1 MIVRAMAVTIAVS
14 GIAIASAGPSWAD
27 DRLDG
32 DFTFVN
38 GPTSNTWTITTQCNP
53 EVTCGGTVSSSTGML
68 AQISRV
74 AGGPWTI
81 ERHDVFNGWKC
92 ADGGTGAADVTY
104 SFDPATLAGTISYTT
119 KPGACND
126 PNVLQNQQPISLVP
140 ARQAQRLRRALSR

>member
-1 MIVRAMAVTIAVS
+1 VVIIRAVAACLALA
-14 GIAIASAGPSWAD
+14 GAAAGLASPAWAD

-38 GPTSNTWTITTQCNP
+38 GPTSNRWSITTQCNA
-53 EVTCGGTVSSSTGML
+53 EVTCGGTVSSSTGMV

-81 ERHDVFNGWKC
+81 ERHDVFNGWRC
-92 ADGGTGAADVTY
+92 ADGSTGAADVTY
-104 SFDPATLAGTISYTT
+104 SFDPATLAGTISYAT

-126 PNVLQNQQPISLVP
+126 PNVLQNQQPISLV
-140 ARQAQRLRRALSR
+140 RL